1 MSNDPVVAIV
11 GVTGA
16 VGAEFIATM
25 DKRGFR
31 VGKLKALAS
40 ARSAGKTVSF
50 RGQDVVI
57 EELTERAFEGVDIAL
72 FSAGG
77 SISKKFAPVAVKA
90 GAVVVDNST
99 AFRMDPNV
107 PLVIPEINAN
117 RIRDH
122 KGIIANPNCAA
133 ITALV
138 PLWPIH
144 QKNRIKRVIISTYQ
158 AASGAGAAAMDE
170 LVESTRANLNGQVY
184 TPKVMPHPYAFNLF
198 NHNTAVDPDT
208 GYNDEETKV
217 IKETRK
223 IFEDEKIAIGVTCVR
238 VPVLRAHCEAITFE
252 CEKPIGEDLGP
263 CHHGAG
269 ARREARR
276 RPREELLPDADR
288 RLGPGRRPGRPHPQG
303 SQRSL
308 RAFDLDVRGGRP
320 TAQGRRA
327 ERGADRG
334 ALAAARDG
342 VTEGVVGWAKA
353 RKRRAHHFS
362 RAFKKDGGHA
372 SLCPPYGAEISR
384 APETTSTHPRTN
396 RTGIL
401 PRSRAHTPSASLRAR
416 RTPTPA

>member
-1 MSNDPVVAIV
+1 MEDTLSNDPVVAIV

-50 RGQDVVI
+50 RGQNVVI

-90 GAVVVDNST
+90 GAVGVDNSS
-99 AFRMDPNV
+99 AFPMAPNV

-144 QKNRIKRVIISTYQ
+144 RQNRIKRMIISTYQ
-158 AASGAGAAAMDE
+158 AASGAGAAAMEE
-170 LVESTRANLNGQVY
+170 LKESTRASLEGRPF
-184 TPKVMPHPYAFNLF
+184 TPKVIPLPYAFNVF
-198 NHNTAVDPDT
+198 SHNTDIDPET
-208 GYNDEETKV
+208 GYNGEETKV

-223 IFEDEKIAIGVTCVR
+223 IFEDDQIAIGVTCVR
-238 VPVLRAHCEAITFE
+238 VPVLRAHSEAITFE
-252 CEKPIGEDLGP
+252 CEKPITEHEVRAILSKAPGVKIVDDRTKNRFPMPIDASGQDDVLVGRIRKDLSDASG
-263 CHHGAG
+263 HSISMFVSADQLLKGA
-269 ARREARR
+269 ALNAIQIA
-276 RPREELLPDADR
+276 ELLP
-288 RLGPGRRPGRPHPQG
+288 
-303 SQRSL
+303 QR
-308 RAFDLDVRGGRP
+308 AM
-320 TAQGRRA
+320 A
-327 ERGADRG
+327 
-334 ALAAARDG
+334 
-342 VTEGVVGWAKA
+342 
-353 RKRRAHHFS
+353 
-362 RAFKKDGGHA
+362 
-372 SLCPPYGAEISR
+372 
-384 APETTSTHPRTN
+384 
-396 RTGIL
+396 
-401 PRSRAHTPSASLRAR
+401 
-416 RTPTPA
+416 